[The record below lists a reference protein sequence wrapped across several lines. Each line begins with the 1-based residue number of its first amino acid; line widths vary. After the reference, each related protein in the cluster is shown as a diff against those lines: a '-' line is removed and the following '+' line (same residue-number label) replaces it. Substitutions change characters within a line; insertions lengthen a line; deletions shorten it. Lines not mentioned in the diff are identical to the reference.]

1 MEDVSSVSSF
11 SFSYS
16 IYTNFKF
23 FFTATIT
30 APCSCGSKTW
40 QKTQQTGRI
49 LFQTYSRDLRVVP
62 EKLPPEL
69 VFPSH
74 IVTELLVFCIQ
85 YDSHHW
91 FVEEW
96 HQVSSSRI
104 ADSV

>member
-1 MEDVSSVSSF
+1 MCHLFHFHIQSTQTSNSF
-11 SFSYS
+11 LQLP
-16 IYTNFKF
+16 IQHP
-23 FFTATIT
+23 
-30 APCSCGSKTW
+30 APVTPKHG
-40 QKTQQTGRI
+40 TQQTRRV

-62 EKLPPEL
+62 EKLPLLRQL

-74 IVTELLVFCIQ
+74 IVTEHLVFCIQ
-85 YDSHHW
+85 CDSHHW